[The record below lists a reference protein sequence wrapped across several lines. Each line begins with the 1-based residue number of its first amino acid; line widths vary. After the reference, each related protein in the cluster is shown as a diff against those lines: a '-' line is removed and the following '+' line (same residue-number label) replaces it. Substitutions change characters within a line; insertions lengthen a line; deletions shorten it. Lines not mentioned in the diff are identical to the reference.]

1 MISCADLLCS
11 GKLAF
16 VVVPATPA
24 WGYYETSVHGLIYG
38 GAGSAGMGYR
48 SLICQ
53 AAPARRLGTGA
64 GFDRFVPLGFP
75 AIRYRSLIR
84 QNCSPWILML

>member
-16 VVVPATPA
+16 VVVPAAPA

-38 GAGSAGMGYR
+38 DAGSAGMGVQEPDLSGSAGTEVGHR
-48 SLICQ
+48 S
-53 AAPARRLGTGA
+53 
-64 GFDRFVPLGFP
+64 RF
-75 AIRYRSLIR
+75 
-84 QNCSPWILML
+84 